1 MLLAF
6 GFGFWVHNNVLALA
20 LGMVTL
26 PLGRHLQLLA
36 LFPTFCSWVGN
47 VRLAF
52 HSIFIPRD
60 CQQFLFSIIFALGLA
75 IMGLVSTVHICTIP
89 GTATYNLCS

>member
-6 GFGFWVHNNVLALA
+6 GFGFWVRNNVLALA

-36 LFPTFCSWVGN
+36 
-47 VRLAF
+47 LAF